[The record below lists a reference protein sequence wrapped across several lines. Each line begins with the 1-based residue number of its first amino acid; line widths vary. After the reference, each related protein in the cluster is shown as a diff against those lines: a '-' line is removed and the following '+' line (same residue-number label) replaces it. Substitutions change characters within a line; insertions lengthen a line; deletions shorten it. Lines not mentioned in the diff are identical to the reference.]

1 MFFNPLQIS
10 LLGKASLALSL
21 KKGVFKNEIRVCLIR
36 IEGRG
41 REHADKV
48 LRLVGIWNPYPAID
62 GQDPRPVQDII
73 TLALTQLDFH
83 LVNNRLVVVFFPLWL
98 TC

>member
-48 LRLVGIWNPYPAID
+48 LRLVGDVTEDVAKPTAC
-62 GQDPRPVQDII
+62 
-73 TLALTQLDFH
+73 TLSS
-83 LVNNRLVVVFFPLWL
+83 
-98 TC
+98 